1 MAAILGHL
9 WLRAPNHLGDGVMAL
24 PALSALV
31 AAADRATIGAPRWG
45 RELYGGLD
53 AEIVECAAVPRDA
66 DIAILFA
73 PSFRAAWQAKR
84 VPRRIGLAT
93 DARWWLLSEAVQPL
107 AQHRRDDY
115 ASLASRLGVSV
126 PPAPRF
132 GASATADGSPH
143 VGLNPVSASGLTVD
157 WPHFGALATRLVD
170 QGVPVVVYAGLGDSE
185 RVRAAVPSST
195 GAAYAPEH
203 DLNALAAALGHCRLF
218 VSNDSGL
225 GHFAAACHTPVLSLF
240 GSTAAAQTGP
250 IGAITLEADG
260 PECRPCYRKHCPY
273 AKPEVPC
280 LAQLE
285 LDVVERTVLAR
296 WGVSP

>member
-143 VGLNPVSASGLTVD
+143 VGLNPVSASGLTVE

-203 DLNALAAALGHCRLF
+203 DLNALAAALGTA
-218 VSNDSGL
+218 GY
-225 GHFAAACHTPVLSLF
+225 LSPT
-240 GSTAAAQTGP
+240 TAGW
-250 IGAITLEADG
+250 GTLRRRVIRR
-260 PECRPCYRKHCPY
+260 C
-273 AKPEVPC
+273 
-280 LAQLE
+280 
-285 LDVVERTVLAR
+285 
-296 WGVSP
+296 